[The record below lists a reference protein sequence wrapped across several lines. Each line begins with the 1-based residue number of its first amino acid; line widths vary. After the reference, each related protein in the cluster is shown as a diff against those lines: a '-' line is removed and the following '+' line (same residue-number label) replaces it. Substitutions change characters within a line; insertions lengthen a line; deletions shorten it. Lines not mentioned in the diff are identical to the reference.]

1 LFIWEGRG
9 LHLGFFCG
17 LLCGCTAY
25 LLRNPR
31 EDAKKF
37 FWKSFFILCRFFYIG
52 NVTNKKRIMAL
63 FSEEQNEMIKFLNG
77 GIAPQGG
84 WKYDAEKDLIDV
96 WGDFYCADQ
105 GLKDF
110 KGVKFGN
117 IDGHFNCSNN
127 ELTSLEGA
135 PRYVEKSFDCSNNKL
150 TSLEGGPDEVWWG
163 DYKCSKNQL
172 VSLKGL
178 PTKESSYAYKIDCS
192 DNKLKDLTSIG
203 GTIKIK
209 DFFCRRNEIISLEGA
224 LGILGHSYHGI
235 REHNISY
242 YGNRGVSGKVLD
254 LIHFTMSEK
263 EVPYLIAL
271 GMLKDQIKAGDLKK
285 LISQSAD
292 HDVNEVIKGA
302 SMMSKFGSF

>member
-1 LFIWEGRG
+1 M
-9 LHLGFFCG
+9 
-17 LLCGCTAY
+17 
-25 LLRNPR
+25 P
-31 EDAKKF
+31 
-37 FWKSFFILCRFFYIG
+37 
-52 NVTNKKRIMAL
+52 L
-63 FSEEQNEMIKFLNG
+63 FSKEQSEMIKFLNL

-84 WKYDAEKDLIDV
+84 WEYDEENDRVDV
-96 WGDFYCADQ
+96 WGDFNCADQ

-110 KGVKFGN
+110 KGVKFGK
-117 IDGHFNCSNN
+117 IDGHFYCSNN

-135 PRYVEKSFDCSNNKL
+135 PRYVVKSFDCSNNKL
-150 TSLEGGPDEVWWG
+150 TTLEGGPDRVWWG

-178 PTKESSYAYKIDCS
+178 PTLESSYGYKIDCS
-192 DNKLKDLTSIG
+192 DNKLKDLMSISD
-203 GTIKIK
+203 TIKIQE
-209 DFFCRRNEIISLEGA
+209 FFCRRNEIISLEGA
-224 LGILGHSYHGI
+224 PGILGHRYHGI
-235 REHNISY
+235 REHDISY

-285 LISQSAD
+285 LIPESDNAS
-292 HDVNEVIKGA
+292 EVIKGA

>member
-1 LFIWEGRG
+1 MLFS
-9 LHLGFFCG
+9 LG
-17 LLCGCTAY
+17 
-25 LLRNPR
+25 NPR
-31 EDAKKF
+31 KDAKKF
-37 FWKSFFILCRFFYIG
+37 FCKSFFILCRIFYIG

-96 WGDFYCADQ
+96 WGDFYCAGQ

-110 KGVKFGN
+110 KGVKFGK

-135 PRYVEKSFDCSNNKL
+135 PRYVVKSFDCSNNKL
-150 TSLEGGPDEVWWG
+150 TSLEGGPDGVWWG

-178 PTKESSYAYKIDCS
+178 PTGGSSHGYKIDCS

-203 GTIKIK
+203 DTIIRIHR
-209 DFFCRRNEIISLEGA
+209 FFCRRNEITSLEGA
-224 LGILGHSYHGI
+224 PFILGHKYYGDP
-235 REHNISY
+235 EISY
-242 YGNRGVSGKVLD
+242 YGNRGVSSKILD
-254 LIHFTMSEK
+254 LIHNTMSEK
-263 EVPYLIAL
+263 KVPYLIAL
-271 GMLKDQIKAGDLKK
+271 GMLKDKIKAGDLKK
-285 LISQSAD
+285 LIPESDNAS
-292 HDVNEVIKGA
+292 EVIKGA
-302 SMMSKFGSF
+302 SMMGRFLNP